1 MMFQI
6 QAGMKRLLRLF
17 AMESEPQRLV
27 VVLMDLGPVN
37 DGSRLKGMTQL
48 LAAAYLHPSEQD
60 LTHVQ

>member
-17 AMESEPQRLV
+17 AMESKPQRLV
-27 VVLMDLGPVN
+27 VVLMDLSPVN
-37 DGSRLKGMTQL
+37 DGSMLKGMTQL
-48 LAAAYLHPSEQD
+48 LAAAYLQPSEQD